1 MRFRNST
8 AAAVCVLAA
17 GLTLGGCETSSSSG
31 PATGSSTGS
40 SGGSSTGSS
49 GGSSTGSSG
58 GSSAGSS
65 GGSSAGSSGGSSA
78 GSSGGSAATPVANA
92 SSSAQ
97 AGSASSAAAS
107 QPGTQAGAARGTCQ
121 PGNLSFALG
130 AKTKTSGSQTKQ
142 TVDLTNKG
150 SSACTTHGFPGVD
163 LVGVARGKQ
172 DYTWSLARQAGR
184 YSKVRLK
191 PGGTAHFNVIYLP
204 TTSGNIDNITVT
216 KMVITPPNDHTQAAL
231 AWSPFVLLQDKAKH
245 PGTYISPIASGS

>member
-8 AAAVCVLAA
+8 AAAVCVLAT
-17 GLTLGGCETSSSSG
+17 GLALGGCETGSSSG
-31 PATGSSTGS
+31 SV
-40 SGGSSTGSS
+40 
-49 GGSSTGSSG
+49 
-58 GSSAGSS
+58 
-65 GGSSAGSSGGSSA
+65 
-78 GSSGGSAATPVANA
+78 ATPAANA
-92 SSSAQ
+92 SLSAP
-97 AGSASSAAAS
+97 AGSASAAAS
-107 QPGTQAGAARGTCQ
+107 PPGAQAGAASSPGTQAGAAGTQAGAAHGTCQ

-130 AKTKTSGSQTKQ
+130 AKAKAPGSRSQTRQ

-163 LVGVARGKQ
+163 LVGVARAKQ